1 MSVDNTLATAYTPNY
16 SIDQIM
22 QTAQAP
28 KASGFRRVLGGIVGG
43 VGNIFAP
50 GLGSAIGGMISGNS
64 INTNPGLGDATQYLQ
79 LQQNMQNESRAFEAA
94 SAVLK
99 SRHDAAMSA
108 IRNMK

>member
-1 MSVDNTLATAYTPNY
+1 MAITNSMAAAYTPNY

-28 KASGFRRVLGGIVGG
+28 KASGFRKVLGGIVGG

-50 GLGSAIGGMISGNS
+50 GLGSAVGSMISGGL
-64 INTNPGLGDATQYLQ
+64 NTNPGLGEATQYLE
-79 LQQNMQNESRAFEAA
+79 LQRSMQAESRAFEAA

-99 SRHDAAMSA
+99 SRHDASMSA

>member
-1 MSVDNTLATAYTPNY
+1 MSVTNALTAAYTPNY

-28 KASGFRRVLGGIVGG
+28 KAAGFRKVLGGIVGG

-50 GLGSAIGGMISGNS
+50 GLGSAIGGMISGG
-64 INTNPGLGDATQYLQ
+64 INTNPGLGEAAQYLE
-79 LQQNMQNESRAFEAA
+79 LQRNMQNESRAFEAA

-99 SRHDAAMSA
+99 SRHDASMSA

>member
-1 MSVDNTLATAYTPNY
+1 MSITNATAAAYTPNY

-28 KASGFRRVLGGIVGG
+28 KAPGFRRVLGGIVGG
-43 VGNIFAP
+43 VGNLFAP
-50 GLGSAIGGMISGNS
+50 GLGSAVGSMISGGLNANS
-64 INTNPGLGDATQYLQ
+64 GLGDATQYLE
-79 LQQNMQNESRAFEAA
+79 LQRSMQAESRAFEAA

-99 SRHDAAMSA
+99 SRHDASMSA